1 MRPTNDVVLYDE
13 PTSGLDPVT
22 SVTINRLI
30 KKLNRELGITS
41 VVVTHDLQGAV
52 AIADRI
58 LLLKGGKVVEC
69 STPAEFL
76 KSENRDVKE
85 FLAAMKGDVS

>member
-1 MRPTNDVVLYDE
+1 MTEGHPDKICD
-13 PTSGLDPVT
+13 
-22 SVTINRLI
+22 
-30 KKLNRELGITS
+30 
-41 VVVTHDLQGAV
+41 

-85 FLAAMKGDVS
+85 FLAAMKGEIP